1 MPPRSFEE
9 RLTMLEHQMQELRA
23 VPIRLAEVESQVLQ
37 LRADVRDGFS
47 AIRMDLRAELHGRVE
62 GLRVELHHARDTLRG
77 EIHGVRGELG
87 AARDELRGEFG
98 SVRGELGAVRD
109 ELRGELG
116 TVRDELRGELGTV
129 RGELGAVRDE
139 LREDIRIGV
148 EETQRLVRLLH
159 EDLLQRMARIGERL
173 SPPEGRG

>member
-1 MPPRSFEE
+1 MAPGSFEE
-9 RLTMLEHQMQELRA
+9 RLTMLESQMQELRT
-23 VPIRLAEVESQVLQ
+23 VPIRLAEAESQILQ

-47 AIRMDLRAELHGRVE
+47 AIRMDLRAELQGRVE

-77 EIHGVRGELG
+77 ELG
-87 AARDELRGEFG
+87 AVRDEL
-98 SVRGELGAVRD
+98 RGELGAVRD
-109 ELRGELG
+109 ELRGQLG
-116 TVRDELRGELGTV
+116 AVRDELRGEIQGV
-129 RGELGAVRDE
+129 RGALGAVRDE

-159 EDLLQRMARIGERL
+159 EDLLQRIARIGEQI